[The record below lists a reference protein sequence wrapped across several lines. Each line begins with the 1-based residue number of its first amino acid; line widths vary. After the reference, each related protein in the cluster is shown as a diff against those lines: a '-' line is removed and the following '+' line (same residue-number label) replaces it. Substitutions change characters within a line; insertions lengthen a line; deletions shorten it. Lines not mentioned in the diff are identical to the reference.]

1 MDWIIETV
9 YSSTHWLYKVIYS
22 NKFFFIDY
30 WTFNHIWSGAF
41 VYIILRA
48 KRIQKVWLVLILIL
62 LSYEIV
68 EILFRIFALNL
79 FKPEIIKDQIN
90 DIIFGLLGGV
100 LCHYLLKIRKGKSW
114 NKFHLRY
121 PLTSFLTAGTIS
133 YLYVGFSDVG
143 NESVQEYSGLIKISM
158 FAFIW
163 IAIYYLLQIYELL
176 KIKRYGELKAS
187 AITSVVFLPLFFF
200 IQIFY
205 ITLLQSGSANSFAF
219 FQEIIY
225 NKGKIIAIAIFFL
238 LPAISIIVYKAFKR
252 LIKPENMKIRNVE

>member
-22 NKFFFIDY
+22 NKIFFIDY

-48 KRIQKVWLVLILIL
+48 KRIQKIWLVLILIL

-133 YLYVGFSDVG
+133 YLYVGFSFSG
-143 NESVQEYSGLIKISM
+143 NDYVPEYSGFLKISM
-158 FAFIW
+158 FVFLW
-163 IAIYYLLQIYELL
+163 IALYYHLQIYELFL
-176 KIKRYGELKAS
+176 FKKQRELKA
-187 AITSVVFLPLFFF
+187 AALASVIFLPIFFLIILLMNALFLNGAASS
-200 IQIFY
+200 I
-205 ITLLQSGSANSFAF
+205 SV
-219 FQEIIY
+219 FQEIVY
-225 NKGKIIAIAIFFL
+225 NKGKIIETAIFLFM
-238 LPAISIIVYKAFKR
+238 PATTIIVYIAFKK
-252 LIKPENMKIRNVE
+252 LIGKAKE

>member
-22 NKFFFIDY
+22 NKIFFIDY

-41 VYIILRA
+41 VYIILRV
-48 KRIQKVWLVLILIL
+48 KRIQKIWLVLILL
-62 LSYEIV
+62 LFAYEII

-100 LCHYLLKIRKGKSW
+100 LCHYLLKFREGKSW

-133 YLYVGFSDVG
+133 YLYVGFSGSG
-143 NESVQEYSGLIKISM
+143 NDYVPEYSGFLKISM
-158 FAFIW
+158 FVFLW
-163 IAIYYLLQIYELL
+163 IALYYLLQIYELFL
-176 KIKRYGELKAS
+176 FKKQGELKAAALS
-187 AITSVVFLPLFFF
+187 SVIFLPIFFL
-200 IQIFY
+200 II
-205 ITLLQSGSANSFAF
+205 LLMNALSQSGAASSLSV

-225 NKGKIIAIAIFFL
+225 NKGKITETALFL
-238 LPAISIIVYKAFKR
+238 FLPAISIIVYKSFR
-252 LIKPENMKIRNVE
+252 NLIGQAKE